1 MCLPRALCLK
11 CGLLT
16 DAPPP
21 FLFQLLRAI
30 GFLNKHGFAHL
41 DIKRENIVLEPLHE
55 DVTNLLFFPV
65 LPLGQAAV
73 LGAEYDKIAE
83 AIQVSSTA
91 ATATPFQTLLQ
102 VRLIDFGHAAH
113 VLHFARK
120 IEDSKSPS
128 LKDHC
133 PKGYSAPEAGAFL
146 LLPFV
151 TVCMM
156 CIRLCCSFYAACFLF
171 FFYIHFLEIQPVTS
185 PSPALNLTCS
195 ASAAACTCLRAGYI
209 LLTTSAARIC
219 DLRSVKSS
227 WIKIFNSELP
237 SSSSSLLIYLLHVP
251 HRRSLVQFQGSP

>member
-11 CGLLT
+11 CGILT

-73 LGAEYDKIAE
+73 SGAEYDKIVE
-83 AIQVSSTA
+83 AIQVSSAA
-91 ATATPFQTLLQ
+91 ATATPSQTLLQ

-120 IEDSKSPS
+120 NEDSKSPS

-151 TVCMM
+151 AVCL
-156 CIRLCCSFYAACFLF
+156 IYTRWCCSFYAACFLF
-171 FFYIHFLEIQPVTS
+171 FFCIHFLEIQPVI
-185 PSPALNLTCS
+185 SPAFNPTCS

-209 LLTTSAARIC
+209 LLTLTKATI
-219 DLRSVKSS
+219 
-227 WIKIFNSELP
+227 
-237 SSSSSLLIYLLHVP
+237 
-251 HRRSLVQFQGSP
+251 

>member
-1 MCLPRALCLK
+1 MPRALCLK
-11 CGLLT
+11 CGLVT

-55 DVTNLLFFPV
+55 DVTNLLF

-73 LGAEYDKIAE
+73 SGEEWDKIAE

-120 IEDSKSPS
+120 NEDSKSPS

-151 TVCMM
+151 AVCMI
-156 CIRLCCSFYAACFLF
+156 CTRSCCSFDAACFLF
-171 FFYIHFLEIQPVTS
+171 LFSIHFLEIQPVMS
-185 PSPALNLTCS
+185 PSPALNPTCS
-195 ASAAACTCLRAGYI
+195 VSAAACTCLRAGYI
-209 LLTTSAARIC
+209 LLTTRTARI
-219 DLRSVKSS
+219 
-227 WIKIFNSELP
+227 
-237 SSSSSLLIYLLHVP
+237 
-251 HRRSLVQFQGSP
+251 